1 LRAGREKILNRFLG
15 DLVPIK
21 SDISSKMSGSSTKG
35 EVR

>member
-1 LRAGREKILNRFLG
+1 MITQSVNYRIDLF